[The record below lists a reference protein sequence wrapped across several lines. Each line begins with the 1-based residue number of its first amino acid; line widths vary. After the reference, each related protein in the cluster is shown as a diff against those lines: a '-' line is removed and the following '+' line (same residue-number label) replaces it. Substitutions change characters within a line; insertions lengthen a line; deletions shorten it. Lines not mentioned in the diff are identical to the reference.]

1 MSDTCMLDCVLLT
14 IMYRASTTLAVK
26 IHTIV
31 RINAQII
38 KFSPVLLLNYDYTP
52 STIITVWLVT

>member
-1 MSDTCMLDCVLLT
+1 MSDTCMLACVLLT
-14 IMYRASTTLAVK
+14 TMYRASTTLAVE

-38 KFSPVLLLNYDYTP
+38 KFSPVLLLNYDYTLIV
-52 STIITVWLVT
+52 S